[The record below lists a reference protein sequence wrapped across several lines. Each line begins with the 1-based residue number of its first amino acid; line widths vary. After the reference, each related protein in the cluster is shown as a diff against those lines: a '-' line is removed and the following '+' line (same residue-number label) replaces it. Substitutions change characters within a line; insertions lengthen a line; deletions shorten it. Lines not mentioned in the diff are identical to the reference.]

1 MKHSKELQ
9 IQLKAL
15 EFTSDIIDEAIYE
28 QNDDGSLIKQLPLKQ
43 IENDN
48 DWFYM
53 IDLIQAKLVEFY
65 KEVQSELKS
74 PNVLLDQ
81 TIGHIVD
88 VCGGEQ

>member
-28 QNDDGSLIKQLPLKQ
+28 QNDDGSLVKQIPLKQ

-65 KEVQSELKS
+65 NEVQSELNS

>member
-28 QNDDGSLIKQLPLKQ
+28 QNDDGSLVKQLPLKQ

-88 VCGGEQ
+88 VCGGE

>member
-28 QNDDGSLIKQLPLKQ
+28 QNDDGSLVKQLPLKQ
-43 IENDN
+43 IENDG

-65 KEVQSELKS
+65 NEVQSELNS

>member
-28 QNDDGSLIKQLPLKQ
+28 QNDDGSLVKQLPLKQ

-65 KEVQSELKS
+65 NEVQSELKS

-88 VCGGEQ
+88 VCGGE